1 MKNDD
6 NTEFAAETAPG
17 AGAMDYVISP
27 PKAHGAAGD
36 DDDVVI
42 PDTILWDLAG
52 GNVTEATREDR
63 GMVGTMVR
71 TDPDPEP
78 AVVYDM
84 APIKTVVIR
93 PDEHDVLRSD
103 PGADSEGNGLCD
115 IMVRDDDDDSGQVD
129 GFEWAFAG
137 GTAFPE
143 PDRPIENFDHEEL
156 IDIVEP
162 DMPSEP
168 RRPVEDFDYEDL
180 VDIVEPDMPSEP
192 RRPVEDF
199 DYEELIDI
207 VEPDM
212 PSEPRRPVEDFD
224 HEELID
230 IVEPDMPS
238 EPRRPVE
245 NFDHEELIDIV
256 EPDMP
261 SEPRRPVEDFDHEEL
276 GDIVET
282 GGTDTIPDFT
292 DDTLIEVEPMPEM
305 WLDLG

>member
-6 NTEFAAETAPG
+6 NTEFAAETPPG
-17 AGAMDYVISP
+17 AGSMDYVISP
-27 PKAHGAAGD
+27 PKAHGAPGTAGD

-52 GNVTEATREDR
+52 GNVTEATGEDR

-84 APIKTVVIR
+84 APMKTVVIR

-180 VDIVEPDMPSEP
+180 
-192 RRPVEDF
+192 
-199 DYEELIDI
+199 IDI
-207 VEPDM
+207 VEPHM

-245 NFDHEELIDIV
+245 NFDHEELVDIV

-292 DDTLIEVEPMPEM
+292 DDTLIETEPMPEM